1 MNMTHGLGTGQVDRK
16 SDGTTELKLDK
27 MAVIARG
34 MFEYSEMF
42 NLEKDGVIKRLLDQ
56 PGASVLD
63 IPGSTSTFAFQ
74 LRRMAERS
82 KSDLSVISSDIVY
95 DTPSKELYD
104 AAMRTA
110 KTALQP
116 LLTENTW
123 EGQVWVSNQTPFHTP
138 ADLLHYREATY
149 KAWLEDFERNRG
161 SYITDSF
168 PYLSNLEGRKFD
180 LIVSGNCLFAYADKL
195 FGNNQDEIYAF
206 HEQSVLSM
214 ANLLAAGGE
223 LRIYPIGTA
232 SVPVYPK
239 LQELLDRVVAEGY
252 LVSIDAVERPPNVAN
267 WDRVLRIT
275 KAG

>member
-1 MNMTHGLGTGQVDRK
+1 MTHGLGTGQVDRK
-16 SDGTTELKLDK
+16 SDGTTELTLDK

-56 PGASVLD
+56 PGACVLD
-63 IPGSTSTFAFQ
+63 IPGSTSTFGFQ
-74 LRRMAERS
+74 LRRIAERS
-82 KSDLSVISSDIVY
+82 KSNLRVISSDIVY
-95 DTPSKELYD
+95 DTPSKGLYD

-110 KTALQP
+110 KTALEP
-116 LLTENTW
+116 LLIENTW
-123 EGQVWVSNQTPFHTP
+123 EGQSWVSRYTPFHTP
-138 ADLLHYREATY
+138 ADLLHYREVTY
-149 KAWLEDFERNRG
+149 KAWLEDFERNRD

-168 PYLSNLEGRKFD
+168 PHLSRLEGRKFN

-195 FGNNQDEIYAF
+195 FGNNPDAIYAF

-214 ANLLAAGGE
+214 VNLLADGGE

-239 LQELLDRVVAEGY
+239 LQELLNRIAAEGHSI
-252 LVSIDAVERPPNVAN
+252 SIDTVERPPNVAN
-267 WDRVLRIT
+267 WDRLLRIT

>member
-1 MNMTHGLGTGQVDRK
+1 MTHGLGTGQVDRK

-63 IPGSTSTFAFQ
+63 IPGSTSTFGFQ

-82 KSDLSVISSDIVY
+82 KSDLTVISSDIVY
-95 DTPSKELYD
+95 DTPSKELYE

-110 KTALQP
+110 KTALEP

-149 KAWLEDFERNRG
+149 KAWLEDFERNRD

-214 ANLLAAGGE
+214 ANLLAARGE